1 MDLLLIVPVC
11 SLIGLIYAGV
21 CYNRMSK
28 ESPGDALMQ
37 KIAAAIYLGTI
48 TYIKRQNIAIT
59 VFVAILAVVLAL
71 SINPLTAVCYVVGAS
86 LSVLAGFVGVYAAT
100 KANVRTTN
108 AAREGMAK
116 AFDVSF
122 SGGIV
127 MGLTVVGLG
136 MLGLSMMYF
145 LMVGIT
151 GATDEAT
158 ISILS
163 GFSLG
168 ASSVAL
174 FARVGG
180 GIFTKAADVGADL
193 VGKVE
198 AGIPEDDPRNPAV
211 IADNVGDNVGDI
223 CGMGSDLYE
232 SYVGAVIATMLIGAG
247 AAMTKQFPGVISLHL
262 IMFPMLVAGLGII
275 ASVIGSFFVR
285 STRTDAGS
293 IHKAF
298 NTGTLTSLILTV
310 LTTYCLVELL
320 MPGELGIFIATITGL
335 VAGFLIGL
343 VTEYYTSYDHK
354 PTQAI
359 ISAAR
364 TGAATDIIAGISVG
378 MESTFIPVIIISAA
392 VAIAAHTAGIYGV
405 ALAGVGMLSILGMTL
420 SIDAFGPT
428 ADNAGGIAEMS
439 HQIKEVREITGTL
452 DAVGNKTAAIGKG
465 FAIGGAALTALGFFI
480 AYTQAVRLPL
490 VDMLDPMVF
499 VGIIIGA
506 MLPFFFCSFTLKAVG
521 KAAVLIVD
529 EVRRQFREIKG
540 LMDGTAEPDYES
552 CISISTNAAL
562 REMVIPAL
570 MAIVAPLLVGKILGI
585 TSLAGMLMGSIASG
599 FLLAVFMANAGGAW
613 DNSKKFIE
621 RGNVGGMGS
630 MAHKAALTGDTVGD
644 PFKDTAGPALNILLK
659 LMAVVS
665 VVFAPLFL

>member
-11 SLIGLIYAGV
+11 SIIGLIYAGL
-21 CYNRMSK
+21 CYTRMSK

-37 KIAAAIYLGTI
+37 KIASAIYLGTI
-48 TYIKRQNIAIT
+48 TYIKQQNIAIT
-59 VFVAILAVVLAL
+59 GFVIGLAVVLAL
-71 SINPLTAVCYVVGAS
+71 AINPLTAVCYVIGAS
-86 LSVLAGFVGVYAAT
+86 LSALAGFVGVYAAT

-108 AAREGMAK
+108 AAREGMEK
-116 AFDVSF
+116 AFEVSF
-122 SGGIV
+122 SGGMV

-136 MLGLSMMYF
+136 MFGLSMMYF

-158 ISILS
+158 ISILT

-223 CGMGSDLYE
+223 CGMGADLYE

-247 AAMTKQFPGVISLHL
+247 VAITKQFPEVIPLHL

-275 ASVIGSFFVR
+275 ASVVGTLFVR
-285 STRTDAGS
+285 SIRYDTVS
-293 IHKAF
+293 IHWVF
-298 NTGTLTSLILTV
+298 NIGTFTSLILTV
-310 LTTYCLVELL
+310 FVSYILVEIL
-320 MPGELGIFIATITGL
+320 MPGELGIFTATITGL
-335 VAGFLIGL
+335 IAGFLIGL
-343 VTEYYTSYDHK
+343 STEYYTSSDHK
-354 PTQAI
+354 PTQSI
-359 ISAAR
+359 INAAQ

-378 MESTFIPVIIISAA
+378 MESTFIPVIIISASI
-392 VAIAAHTAGIYGV
+392 AIAVHVAGIYGV
-405 ALAGVGMLSILGMTL
+405 ALAGVGTFAVLGVNLSVY
-420 SIDAFGPT
+420 AFGPI

-439 HQIKEVREITGTL
+439 HQPKEVRTITGTL
-452 DAVGNKTAAIGKG
+452 DIVGNKTAAIGKG
-465 FAIGGAALTALGFFI
+465 FAISGALLTALGFFF
-480 AYTQAVRLPL
+480 AYTQVVRLPM

-499 VGIIIGA
+499 IGILIGA
-506 MLPFFFCSFTLKAVG
+506 MLPFLFCSFTLKAVG

-529 EVRRQFREIKG
+529 EVRRQFREING
-540 LMDGTAEPDYES
+540 LMEGTAEPDNES
-552 CISISTNAAL
+552 CISISTNAAM
-562 REMVIPAL
+562 REMIIPGII
-570 MAIVAPLLVGKILGI
+570 AIVAPLLVGKTLGI
-585 TSLAGMLMGSIASG
+585 SSLAGMLGGSIASG

-644 PFKDTAGPALNILLK
+644 PLKDTAGPALNILLK